1 MRYRELYS
9 LHRRKTVK
17 GISVWYY
24 QTYDDQNRRTTARST
39 GQTVKTLA
47 RRYCQRLY
55 SEGKLIPKS
64 VPTLNEFTKDWY
76 IYDKCPYIKG
86 ILIRGGSY
94 SRKNAD
100 IQRAYLKNYILPSFG
115 SCRLDKITPAM
126 IEEWLF
132 SLTDTKLANVTI
144 NHMLRCFKTILQEA
158 ERLEILTRS
167 PVRQVKPLKNDS
179 RVKGILTKTEA
190 KKVLG
195 NAELWDNDLMYLAN
209 RLAACTGMRLGEIQG
224 LQSKNLYKHHVHV
237 CHSLEK
243 GYGLKSTKTG
253 RVRDI
258 PIPDHLSVKLQE
270 LKKRNPS
277 GFLFSQ
283 DGGINPVTNKTFSK
297 YLYRALE
304 RTGIT
309 DKKRRERNITFHS
322 WRHYFNSTLRASGI
336 ADSKVQSVT
345 GHSTQAMTEHYT
357 HFNLQDYKEI
367 RKVQES
373 IG

>member
-1 MRYRELYS
+1 M
-9 LHRRKTVK
+9 
-17 GISVWYY
+17 
-24 QTYDDQNRRTTARST
+24 
-39 GQTVKTLA
+39 
-47 RRYCQRLY
+47 
-55 SEGKLIPKS
+55 
-64 VPTLNEFTKDWY
+64 
-76 IYDKCPYIKG
+76 
-86 ILIRGGSY
+86 
-94 SRKNAD
+94 
-100 IQRAYLKNYILPSFG
+100 
-115 SCRLDKITPAM
+115 
-126 IEEWLF
+126 
-132 SLTDTKLANVTI
+132 
-144 NHMLRCFKTILQEA
+144 
-158 ERLEILTRS
+158 
-167 PVRQVKPLKNDS
+167 
-179 RVKGILTKTEA
+179 
-190 KKVLG
+190 
-195 NAELWDNDLMYLAN
+195 
-209 RLAACTGMRLGEIQG
+209 
-224 LQSKNLYKHHVHV
+224 
-237 CHSLEK
+237 
-243 GYGLKSTKTG
+243 
-253 RVRDI
+253 RDI